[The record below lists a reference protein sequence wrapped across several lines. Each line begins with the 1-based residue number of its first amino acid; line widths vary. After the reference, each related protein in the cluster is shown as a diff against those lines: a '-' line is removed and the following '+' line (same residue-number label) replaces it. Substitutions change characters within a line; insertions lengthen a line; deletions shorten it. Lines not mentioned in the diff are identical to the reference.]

1 MMNNN
6 KILTVSYGTFSCTL
20 EGFDDSFGTMK
31 AIAEY
36 FRDLA
41 ADDRYFG
48 AEPPQPD
55 AEMLARIAQKEVS
68 RRVEAREKEGRIVL
82 SAHEATPSSAP
93 VADQAAAAI
102 AAPIAQP
109 ETAPAPQEAP
119 AAKFAPQ
126 EDVAEHAPA
135 DVANLDNDEVS
146 DSVREG
152 QEVAASEAV
161 ETPPVADTSHQEA
174 IAVAPAEDYEAAA
187 PAAEIIADATTE
199 HSAEEF
205 FSTPVNAPHV
215 EEEDAMAA
223 DLSEAPQIDIPVAE
237 AVETAP
243 RSRVQSLADKLKR
256 IRAVVS
262 SAEVKSNDDA
272 QEFDVEDAAP
282 AQNADA
288 FMADFMAADADEDE
302 EDNQTEDDILAAAA
316 ADIHSAFAADDAFED
331 DSQDDDSVAAAVADA
346 LLAPDADTDTENSV
360 EVTDAEV
367 ATEDDAD
374 VVADDADVVAKSSAT
389 ANEMELVETFDADDL
404 TVIHGTTTAEDE
416 PEDIDDALDN
426 LFGKSDM
433 DDAVEV
439 GDDENTSSA
448 TAPRARVMKVKRADL
463 EAAIAEDDAD
473 IALSDA
479 DEEDLQ
485 RELNAALEEPAE
497 EITSK
502 HHGLSDLPKLGE
514 GDDIDV
520 SRLMAEADH
529 QMQEPES
536 LDRRKAFAHLRAAVA
551 AKKADFSMGGM
562 DGDEDG
568 DEAYRSDL
576 AEAVKPR
583 RPVMANARTER
594 PGTAQRMAPLR
605 LVAEQR
611 IDVPRSQAPVL
622 PRRIAADAAQEAVD
636 TGNFATF
643 ADEMGATKLPELLE
657 AAAAYMAFVEGHDQF
672 SRPQLMTKVRQVEMS
687 DFSREDGLRSFGM
700 LLRQGKIKKIK
711 GGRFKASES
720 IGFKPDERAAS

>member
-1 MMNNN
+1 
-6 KILTVSYGTFSCTL
+6 
-20 EGFDDSFGTMK
+20 
-31 AIAEY
+31 
-36 FRDLA
+36 
-41 ADDRYFG
+41 
-48 AEPPQPD
+48 
-55 AEMLARIAQKEVS
+55 
-68 RRVEAREKEGRIVL
+68 
-82 SAHEATPSSAP
+82 
-93 VADQAAAAI
+93 
-102 AAPIAQP
+102 
-109 ETAPAPQEAP
+109 
-119 AAKFAPQ
+119 
-126 EDVAEHAPA
+126 
-135 DVANLDNDEVS
+135 
-146 DSVREG
+146 
-152 QEVAASEAV
+152 
-161 ETPPVADTSHQEA
+161 
-174 IAVAPAEDYEAAA
+174 
-187 PAAEIIADATTE
+187 
-199 HSAEEF
+199 
-205 FSTPVNAPHV
+205 
-215 EEEDAMAA
+215 
-223 DLSEAPQIDIPVAE
+223 
-237 AVETAP
+237 
-243 RSRVQSLADKLKR
+243 
-256 IRAVVS
+256 
-262 SAEVKSNDDA
+262 
-272 QEFDVEDAAP
+272 
-282 AQNADA
+282 
-288 FMADFMAADADEDE
+288 MADFMAADADEDD
-302 EDNQTEDDILAAAA
+302 EDNQSEDDILAAAA

-331 DSQDDDSVAAAVADA
+331 DSQDDESVATAVADA
-346 LLAPDADTDTENSV
+346 LMAPDADADTENNADF
-360 EVTDAEV
+360 TDAEV
-367 ATEDDAD
+367 ET
-374 VVADDADVVAKSSAT
+374 ADDADVVAKSSAT

-404 TVIHGTTTAEDE
+404 TGIHDTKTPEDE

-426 LFGKSDM
+426 LFGKNDM
-433 DDAVEV
+433 DDAVEAA
-439 GDDENTSSA
+439 DTISSA

-473 IALSDA
+473 MALSDA

-551 AKKADFSMGGM
+551 AKKADFSMGVM

-594 PGTAQRMAPLR
+594 PDTAQRMAPLR

-611 IDVPRSQAPVL
+611 IDVPRNQSPVL

-672 SRPQLMTKVRQVEMS
+672 SRPQLMTKVRQVELS